1 MTFLPIADREL
12 RVAAR
17 RRSTY
22 YIRAVTALIA
32 LLVGGFILIMELLS
46 RSLGVSSG
54 LAVGKMLFYVL
65 SWYLFL
71 ICMLAGVF
79 LASDCLSVERREGTL
94 GFLFLTDLKGY
105 DIVLGKLLA
114 VSLNA
119 FYGLLAVFPIFG
131 LSLALG
137 GITGGEFA
145 RTCLALTNAL
155 WFSITAA
162 LWARSELS
170 HRAMIQTLLL
180 LVLLVV
186 IVPAF
191 AARFSDLGWVSLVCS
206 VSPYEPFYHAQ
217 AANYPRGAGNFWSSL
232 AMSNLAGWGFLG
244 LASWGLP
251 RFLEAGAAGQKPN
264 TWRGLLAGDLSL
276 GRKQRRRGLLE
287 INPVLWLLDDSRG
300 LRWMIWGLC
309 IVGSGLQFACIGA
322 MGAVVAPYGAWPFY
336 FLLKVLFAIQACRF
350 FGEARRAGTLELLC
364 TTPIA
369 DKTIYAGL
377 WLSLRRLFLWPVVV
391 LMSVEALC
399 LLLSL
404 SQTGMKGNAVMITLS
419 IIYGV
424 PWQLATSIA
433 DFFALGWFGLW
444 LSLTG
449 KKPQSAAGLTILFV
463 LVLPFVAR
471 CVPTLLIDAV
481 FIAVCASRLS
491 PDFRKLVPGS
501 DRAAR

>member
-1 MTFLPIADREL
+1 M
-12 RVAAR
+12 
-17 RRSTY
+17 
-22 YIRAVTALIA
+22 
-32 LLVGGFILIMELLS
+32 
-46 RSLGVSSG
+46 
-54 LAVGKMLFYVL
+54 
-65 SWYLFL
+65 
-71 ICMLAGVF
+71 GVF
-79 LASDCLSVERREGTL
+79 
-94 GFLFLTDLKGY
+94 
-105 DIVLGKLLA
+105 
-114 VSLNA
+114 
-119 FYGLLAVFPIFG
+119 
-131 LSLALG
+131 
-137 GITGGEFA
+137 
-145 RTCLALTNAL
+145 
-155 WFSITAA
+155 
-162 LWARSELS
+162 
-170 HRAMIQTLLL
+170 
-180 LVLLVV
+180 
-186 IVPAF
+186 
-191 AARFSDLGWVSLVCS
+191 
-206 VSPYEPFYHAQ
+206 
-217 AANYPRGAGNFWSSL
+217 GAGQL
-232 AMSNLAGWGFLG
+232 
-244 LASWGLP
+244 
-251 RFLEAGAAGQKPN
+251 GAAPVFGG
-264 TWRGLLAGDLSL
+264 WRGGTKAQYMAGLLAGDLSL

-309 IVGSGLQFACIGA
+309 IVGSGLQFAFVGA

-377 WLSLRRLFLWPVVV
+377 WLSLRRLFLWPVVI
-391 LMSVEALC
+391 LMSVEVLC

-404 SQTGMKGNAVMITLS
+404 SQSQTGMKGNAVMITLS

-444 LSLTG
+444 LSLAG
-449 KKPQSAAGLTILFV
+449 KKPESAAGLTILFV

-501 DRAAR
+501 DRAGR